1 MLSLAASFRLFV
13 GHRIASHQH
22 PLLPVFCARNYATMK
37 KKSQTSAVKIEK
49 APLNMDVCLGANYY
63 KTGEDP
69 VIRPEEEYPEWLWN
83 LDPEKQMDV
92 APDSKQYW
100 RKIRKKEAHR
110 VIATLRE
117 RH

>member
-1 MLSLAASFRLFV
+1 MHACP
-13 GHRIASHQH
+13 G
-22 PLLPVFCARNYATMK
+22 PTATKK
-37 KKSQTSAVKIEK
+37 KKSQTSAVNIEK

-69 VIRPEEEYPEWLWN
+69 VIRPEGEYPEWLRN
-83 LDPEKQMDV
+83 LDPDKQMDV
-92 APDSKQYW
+92 DPDSKQYW
-100 RKIRKKEAHR
+100 RRTRKKEAHR